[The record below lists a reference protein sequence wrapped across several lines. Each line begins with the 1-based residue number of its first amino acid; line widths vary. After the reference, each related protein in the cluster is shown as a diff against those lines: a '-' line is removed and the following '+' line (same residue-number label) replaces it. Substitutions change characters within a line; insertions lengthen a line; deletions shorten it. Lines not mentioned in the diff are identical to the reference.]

1 MTDLVGNWHYP
12 TAMRFGIGR
21 ISELADSCRELGMKR
36 PLLVTD
42 PGLAGLPMVKEAV
55 AANEAAGIPTDVFSD
70 IKPNPIGQ
78 NISAGVE
85 AYKAGGH
92 DGVIAFGGGSGLDAG
107 KAVALMVGQTLP
119 IWDFEDVGDN
129 VMRNAEQ
136 ISANI
141 QKNAEQ
147 ISANIQANSQRVGDN
162 MKAYLNRNLSK

>member
-78 NISAGVE
+78 NISAGL
-85 AYKAGGH
+85 
-92 DGVIAFGGGSGLDAG
+92 F
-107 KAVALMVGQTLP
+107 
-119 IWDFEDVGDN
+119 DN
-129 VMRNAEQ
+129 IRINASNPRQ
-136 ISANI
+136 I
-141 QKNAEQ
+141 
-147 ISANIQANSQRVGDN
+147 V
-162 MKAYLNRNLSK
+162 